1 MEFIHRSR
9 YAIASNG
16 LDNST
21 SAPTGSKGLP
31 VWARAHFKK
40 IQLKKVSVTIIL
52 VIKFIE
58 KVRVHFFTL
67 VTPMERRDMF
77 HGRLNYKRTFS
88 YAIQ

>member
-1 MEFIHRSR
+1 MEFIHSSR
-9 YAIASNG
+9 YGIASNG

-21 SAPTGSKGLP
+21 SALTGSKGLP

-58 KVRVHFFTL
+58 KVRVHFFYIGNPYGET
-67 VTPMERRDMF
+67 
-77 HGRLNYKRTFS
+77 
-88 YAIQ
+88 

>member
-9 YAIASNG
+9 YAIASKG

-31 VWARAHFKK
+31 VWAREHFKK

-58 KVRVHFFTL
+58 KSGCNFFYIGNPYGET
-67 VTPMERRDMF
+67 
-77 HGRLNYKRTFS
+77 
-88 YAIQ
+88 